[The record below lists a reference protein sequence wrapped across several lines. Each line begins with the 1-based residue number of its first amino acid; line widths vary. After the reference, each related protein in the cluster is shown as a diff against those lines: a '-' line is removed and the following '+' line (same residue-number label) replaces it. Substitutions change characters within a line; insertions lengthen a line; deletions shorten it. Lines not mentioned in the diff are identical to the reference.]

1 MQGVKRGHQ
10 RPGGPVISSLQM
22 RGAKKACA
30 CLRRRRRKIGG
41 GIRVSPSQHQAR
53 KGPSRGACATCGGR
67 RPVVP
72 SLSSAGGVWGV
83 HVCVR
88 VCVCMCVRVCAMIRV
103 QKTSICRGGGGRN
116 GRLSKTLTMRV
127 VGVVFRGVGGQNAAP
142 SLSGRGGAAKQQ
154 KKHTGG
160 EERAGVVRAP
170 KKTAHTHTHTL
181 APRRACVC
189 VREKEAA
196 APCVGVN
203 TTAAAA
209 AKKHKKRA

>member
-1 MQGVKRGHQ
+1 M
-10 RPGGPVISSLQM
+10 
-22 RGAKKACA
+22 
-30 CLRRRRRKIGG
+30 
-41 GIRVSPSQHQAR
+41 
-53 KGPSRGACATCGGR
+53 
-67 RPVVP
+67 
-72 SLSSAGGVWGV
+72 
-83 HVCVR
+83 
-88 VCVCMCVRVCAMIRV
+88 
-103 QKTSICRGGGGRN
+103 
-116 GRLSKTLTMRV
+116 SKTLTMRV
-127 VGVVFRGVGGQNAAP
+127 VGVVFRGVWGQNAAP

>member
-1 MQGVKRGHQ
+1 MVWVSAAQTNCRTTSTCGWPQKGGAQRLQVVCPARRERGGGANARTGTKKIRRRKRSRSFCKMQGVKRGHQ

-22 RGAKKACA
+22 RGAKKSVRVLAPQKKKD
-30 CLRRRRRKIGG
+30 RG

-103 QKTSICRGGGGRN
+103 QKTSICRGGGE
-116 GRLSKTLTMRV
+116 
-127 VGVVFRGVGGQNAAP
+127 
-142 SLSGRGGAAKQQ
+142 
-154 KKHTGG
+154 TGG
-160 EERAGVVRAP
+160 
-170 KKTAHTHTHTL
+170 
-181 APRRACVC
+181 CQ
-189 VREKEAA
+189 
-196 APCVGVN
+196 
-203 TTAAAA
+203 
-209 AKKHKKRA
+209 KR